1 MFGATKQEN
10 MKVDANR
17 LKRETNKQT
26 KIQDKMQKLPDIFEK
41 RRSMQSISFDATI
54 PDDSFF
60 TWTKKKF
67 QRKKNLGGDFE
78 MCDRAT
84 SEQTSSSKTSSSNFF
99 KDVDDLPRRK
109 NWNEKKKIWNKSK
122 PDWKIQLLQVRII

>member
-26 KIQDKMQKLPDIFEK
+26 KIQNKMQKLPDIFEK

-60 TWTKKKF
+60 HLNEKKF

-78 MCDRAT
+78 MCDLAT
-84 SEQTSSSKTSSSNFF
+84 SEQTSSKTSSSNFF
-99 KDVDDLPRRK
+99 KDVDHLPRRK
-109 NWNEKKKIWNKSK
+109 N
-122 PDWKIQLLQVRII
+122 